1 MRGRGAKSGR
11 QRQGEK
17 QKRER
22 GIGKTERSTQTQT
35 RRSREP
41 GGRGSVDCLAGGI
54 LILGLYT
61 LSPLDPLLC
70 PKMAVFVTSR
80 QGKRMPWW
88 KRIFPVCLPTEYQ
101 ADSLQVTRENRV
113 NCAGAVS
120 SGLWY
125 LHSVAGAFTR
135 LSSGVSSGVS
145 SPQVLTLRVGDFWLL
160 LPLFLN
166 ILSSSIGLKGMPPVL
181 VTFLITAR
189 GKEAFLWA
197 YSLKDTVPRHGEG
210 VVAGGRSGQM
220 ARKKR
225 VDKS

>member
-1 MRGRGAKSGR
+1 
-11 QRQGEK
+11 
-17 QKRER
+17 
-22 GIGKTERSTQTQT
+22 
-35 RRSREP
+35 
-41 GGRGSVDCLAGGI
+41 
-54 LILGLYT
+54 
-61 LSPLDPLLC
+61 
-70 PKMAVFVTSR
+70 MAVLVTSS

-101 ADSLQVTRENRV
+101 ADSPLQVTRENQV

-166 ILSSSIGLKGMPPVL
+166 ILSSIGLKGMPPVL
-181 VTFLITAR
+181 VTCLTAAR

-197 YSLKDTVPRHGEG
+197 HSLKDTVRRHGEG

-225 VDKS
+225 FDKS

>member
-1 MRGRGAKSGR
+1 
-11 QRQGEK
+11 
-17 QKRER
+17 
-22 GIGKTERSTQTQT
+22 
-35 RRSREP
+35 
-41 GGRGSVDCLAGGI
+41 
-54 LILGLYT
+54 
-61 LSPLDPLLC
+61 
-70 PKMAVFVTSR
+70 
-80 QGKRMPWW
+80 MPWW
-88 KRIFPVCLPTEYQ
+88 KRIFPVCLLTEYQ
-101 ADSLQVTRENRV
+101 ADSPLQVTRENQV

-135 LSSGVSSGVS
+135 LSSGVSSGVSSDVS

-181 VTFLITAR
+181 VTFLIAAR

-197 YSLKDTVPRHGEG
+197 HSLKDTVRRHGEG